1 MSFKQRSIFSNKG
14 LSRVSSSPLNNN
26 DLSGAAEL
34 SNVDL
39 NKANVTNTAFVKDLS
54 GKDFA
59 TERIITKKGQEVE
72 KKLVPEDF
80 EGGKN
85 NPEYQKK
92 LAALKIAM
100 EQGKDDKYKDQ
111 EIKQKRS
118 YSTNTKKNVKMY
130 PNPNTKNGMWGTNF
144 EGSKKKDVTFDY
156 AKKALMRAYKD
167 DPAKGRR
174 AVRAWAKT
182 NGITLETAAQA
193 KKRKASNKK
202 IITTKKSESKGNWE
216 TL

>member
-118 YSTNTKKNVKMY
+118 YSTNTKKNVKTY

>member
-1 MSFKQRSIFSNKG
+1 MGFKQRSIFSNKG

-118 YSTNTKKNVKMY
+118 YSTNTKKNVKTY

>member
-39 NKANVTNTAFVKDLS
+39 NKANVTNTASVKDLS

-118 YSTNTKKNVKMY
+118 YSTNTKKNVKTY